1 MSSAPIPISCSRPSS
16 AKTNRNQGLWEE
28 TAIAEPGQPRLE
40 GDHRTGVAI
49 IGGGYCGLSAALHL
63 AETGLAPILLE
74 AERSGWGASGRN
86 GGQVIAGVKLDPSE
100 MIAKFGRE
108 RGLALHR
115 FTAGTADLV
124 FSLIE
129 RFQIRC
135 EAHRDGWIQA
145 GYAPRSKT
153 AITLRAAELHEQGEN
168 VELLGKE
175 KMAELTGTTYYGL
188 GLLDR
193 RSGMVQPYSY
203 ARGLA
208 GAAIA
213 SGACLFG
220 NSRVTSLT
228 REGSGWRLRTAD
240 GTVAAKQ
247 VLLATNA
254 YLADLWPALK
264 TAMIPVTS
272 YQISTD
278 SLPATLAKKI
288 LPAGLPV
295 SDLMQLGIY
304 FRLDDAGRFIAGGRG
319 SLTERERPDLFD
331 RIRHHACTLYPA
343 LASVPFPYRWGGK
356 LALTLDHLPRLV
368 TLEPGLHAA
377 YGCNGRGVALLT
389 LMGKLA
395 AARIGGEQ
403 QDTLPIAAL
412 PPAHYPLHGLRLPA
426 MVVIS
431 NIRALRR
438 IFARD

>member
-1 MSSAPIPISCSRPSS
+1 MSAAPTLTNPSRSSSAR
-16 AKTNRNQGLWEE
+16 ANRDQGLWDE
-28 TAIAEPGQPRLE
+28 TVISEPPQPRLE
-40 GDHRTGVAI
+40 GDHRTDVAI

-63 AETGLAPILLE
+63 AEAGTAPMLLE

-100 MIAKFGRE
+100 MVAKFGRE

-115 FTAGTADLV
+115 FSASTADLV

-145 GYAPRSKT
+145 GYAPKVQA
-153 AITLRAAELHEQGEN
+153 AITRRATELREQGEN

-175 KMAELTGTTYYGL
+175 KMAKLTGTPYYRG
-188 GLLDR
+188 GLLDY

-213 SGACLFG
+213 SGARLFG
-220 NSRVTSLT
+220 ESRVTALT
-228 REGSGWRLRTAD
+228 REGSLWRLRTA
-240 GTVAAKQ
+240 GGSVIAKH

-264 TAMIPVTS
+264 TAMIPVSS

-278 SLPATLAKKI
+278 PLPAMLTKTI

-295 SDLMQLGIY
+295 SDLMQLGLY
-304 FRLDDAGRFIAGGRG
+304 FRRDDAARFIAGGRG
-319 SLTERERPDLFD
+319 SLTERERPDLYE
-331 RIRHHACTLYPA
+331 RIRLHACTLYPA

-356 LALTLDHLPRLV
+356 LSLTLDHLPRLV

-377 YGCNGRGVALLT
+377 YGCNGRGVALQT

-395 AARIGGEQ
+395 AGRIRGEP
-403 QDTLPIAAL
+403 QDTLPVATL
-412 PPAHYPLHGLRLPA
+412 PPARYPLHAFRLPA